1 MSYQIF
7 TDSTA
12 DYGESMGPV
21 MQNVKII
28 PLGVEICGKSYNSGP
43 DGDITPKEFYD
54 LQRQGNYATTS
65 QINPS
70 LYFFFFEP
78 ELRRGRDILYLCF
91 TSGLSGCWQSA
102 NMCIEELK
110 KQYPERNIVVI
121 DTLCASV
128 GEAFLVYEAAKRQ
141 AEGYNIDDLA
151 EWVLENRISVCHWFT
166 VDVFDHLKHGGRV
179 SAVSAAMGTLLGIK
193 PMLHVNVEGKLEAVE
208 KPRGKNNAMEAQLNR
223 MRKGWEPE
231 KGKLV
236 VIGHGDNL
244 PAALELKEKVL
255 AEFPDAEIHI
265 AEIGLV
271 IGAHTGPGML
281 ALIYWG
287 DNR

>member
-12 DYGESMGPV
+12 DYGPTMWPV
-21 MQNVKII
+21 MKNVKII

-65 QINPS
+65 QINPT
-70 LYFFFFEP
+70 LYLSHFEP
-78 ELRRGRDILYLCF
+78 ELRQGRDILYLCF

-102 NMCIEELK
+102 NICIEELK
-110 KQYPERNIVVI
+110 EKYPDRNIICV

-128 GEAFLVYEAAKRQ
+128 GEAFLVYEAARKQ
-141 AEGYNIDDLA
+141 LEGYDIFQLA
-151 EWVLENRISVCHWFT
+151 DWVVQNRMDVCHWFT

-179 SAVSAAMGTLLGIK
+179 SAVSAAMGTMLNIK
-193 PMLHVNVEGKLEAVE
+193 PMLHVNHAGKLEAVE
-208 KPRGKNNAMEAQLNR
+208 KPRGKNNAMEAQMKR
-223 MRKGWEPE
+223 MRAGWLPE
-231 KGKLV
+231 KGNLI
-236 VIGHGDNL
+236 VIGHADNL
-244 PAALELKEKVL
+244 PAARELKEKVQT
-255 AEFPDAEIHI
+255 EFPDTEIHI
-265 AEIGLV
+265 AEIGIV

-287 DNR
+287 NNR

>member
-12 DYGESMGPV
+12 DYGESMKAV
-21 MQNVKII
+21 MKNVKII

-54 LQRQGNYATTS
+54 LQRKGNYATTS

-70 LYFFFFEP
+70 LYFSCFEP
-78 ELRRGRDILYLCF
+78 ELRNGRDILYLCF

-102 NMCIEELK
+102 NMCIDELK
-110 KQYPERNIVVI
+110 KLYPERNIICI

-128 GEAFLVYEAAKRQ
+128 GEAFIVYEAAKRQ
-141 AEGYNIDDLA
+141 AEGYDIDRLA
-151 EWVLENRISVCHWFT
+151 EWVIENRISVCHWFT

-193 PMLHVNVEGKLEAVE
+193 PMLHVDASGKLEVVE
-208 KPRGKNNAMEAQLNR
+208 KPRGRHNAMEAQLNR

-231 KGKLV
+231 KGNLV

-244 PAALELKEKVL
+244 PAALELKKLVET
-255 AEFPDAEIHI
+255 EFPDTEIHI